1 MRLRSMFALS
11 LLSAVFAAGCAHDRT
26 GNNDGQLQSYPY
38 PVVEAGWVRNGEP
51 IEYGGQRW
59 FPVNDVEILMDS
71 EVTVIGEY
79 KGTPIFVD
87 KIDTKPYDRIYTKF
101 AKNKFRYYE
110 RSPND

>member
-1 MRLRSMFALS
+1 MRLCPMFALS
-11 LLSAVFAAGCAHDRT
+11 LLSAVFAAGCVNGRA

-38 PVVEAGWVRNGEP
+38 PAVEAEWIRNGGS
-51 IEYGGQRW
+51 IEYEGQKW

-71 EVTVIGEY
+71 EVAVIGEY
-79 KGTPIFVD
+79 KGLQIFAD

-110 RSPND
+110 RSPDD

>member
-1 MRLRSMFALS
+1 MRSRSMLTLS
-11 LLSAVFAAGCAHDRT
+11 LLSAVFAAGCVNGHT

-38 PVVEAGWVRNGEP
+38 PAVEAGWVRNGEP

-59 FPVNDVEILMDS
+59 FPVNDVEVLMDS
-71 EVTVIGEY
+71 EVTPIGEY
-79 KGTPIFVD
+79 KGMQIFVD

-110 RSPND
+110 RSSDD

>member
-1 MRLRSMFALS
+1 MRLGLMFVLF
-11 LLSAVFAAGCAHDRT
+11 LLSAVFTAGCVNGRA
-26 GNNDGQLQSYPY
+26 GNNDGQIQSYLY
-38 PVVEAGWVRNGEP
+38 PVVEPEWIRNGGP

-59 FPVNDVEILMDS
+59 FPVNDVEVLMDS
-71 EVTVIGEY
+71 EVAVIGEY
-79 KGTPIFVD
+79 KGTQVFAD